1 MARVRRGPRV
11 SSRSSGR
18 AARGATSTDAVTGF
32 FADLSSRGHQPL
44 LEKGTGT
51 LRFDL
56 VDGNRVERWL
66 ITLDKGDVSVSRR
79 NAAADCV
86 LRTERALF
94 GAIVTGN
101 ADAVSAYLRGEVTLE
116 GNPEL
121 MVLFR
126 RVLPVRAKRRRSVA
140 RRERR

>member
-1 MARVRRGPRV
+1 M
-11 SSRSSGR
+11 
-18 AARGATSTDAVTGF
+18 TDAVTGF
-32 FADLSSRGHQPL
+32 FADLSSRGHEPL

-79 NAAADCV
+79 NIAADCV

-101 ADAVSAYLRGEVTLE
+101 ANALSAYLRGEVTLE
-116 GNPEL
+116 GDPEL
-121 MVLFR
+121 VVLFQ
-126 RVLPVRAKRRRSVA
+126 RVLPARAERRGSGA